1 MPRRS
6 RLEPHLDLL
15 GKIPDQVLAERADMS
30 LASVRAYRYRHRIK
44 LEKTAALTTR
54 ANIRNEDDELWAFR
68 LTLHQE
74 AEEIELVVS
83 GRNIREAAESSLAPL
98 RQRYPNA
105 VLSRIVALAPL
116 LR

>member
-15 GKIPDQVLAERADMS
+15 GKVPDQVLAERASMS

-44 LEKTAALTTR
+44 LDKTATLTTR
-54 ANIRNEDDELWAFR
+54 ANIRSEQAELWAFR
-68 LTLHQE
+68 LTLVQGR
-74 AEEIELVVS
+74 EEIEVIAC
-83 GRNIREAAESSLAPL
+83 GRDIREVAEASVDPL
-98 RQRYPNA
+98 RRRYPKA
-105 VLSRIVALAPL
+105 ALSRIVALAPV